1 MAVGK
6 RKPAFQRELF
16 VLAEELPTT
25 AAHPFY
31 AKVND
36 LLEKNGFDRFAQ
48 ERCASFYASRL
59 GRPGLPPGNYF
70 RLMMI
75 GYFEGIASERGIA
88 WRVADSLALRH
99 FLGLALTEPTP
110 DHSTISK
117 TRRLISLE
125 THHEVFSWVLELLAR
140 EKILVGKTIGVDAT
154 TLEANAAMRGIIRR
168 DTGEPYPEFLEKLAK
183 AAGVDTQSREDLARF
198 DRKRKKKT
206 SNKDWKSPVDPDSR
220 VARMKSG
227 STHLAHKIEHAV
239 DMDSG
244 AVVGVTVQGADLGDT
259 TTVHETVRESIFGLG
274 SASGPKGNPDLRRN
288 VLTEI
293 VTDKGYN
300 SSAAILDLSIFGLRT
315 YIPEPERGTRDW
327 TGKDAE
333 RDATSANRRRIRG
346 KRGQA
351 LLRKR
356 GEQVERSFAHCYET
370 GGMRRLF
377 LRGRENIK
385 KRLLIHLA
393 GFNFSLIMRK
403 LFGKGT
409 PRGWADFFCQILLQI
424 VMFFRWFQ
432 RNFSRTHVSPQFLAA
447 P

>member
-1 MAVGK
+1 MSVGK
-6 RKPAFQRELF
+6 RKPAVQRELF
-16 VLAEELPTT
+16 VLADELPTT

-36 LLEKNGFDRFAQ
+36 ILEKNGFDRFAQ
-48 ERCASFYASRL
+48 ERCANVYASRL

-75 GYFEGIASERGIA
+75 GYFEGIDSERGIA

-99 FLGLALTEPTP
+99 FLGLTLTEQTP

-125 THHEVFSWVLELLAR
+125 THHEVFFWVLELLAR

-168 DTGEPYPEFLEKLAK
+168 DTGETYPEFLEKLAK

-244 AVVGVTVQGADLGDT
+244 AVVGVTVQGAELGDT

-274 SASGPKGNPDLRRN
+274 NASGPKGNPGLRRN

-346 KRGQA
+346 KRGKA
-351 LLRKR
+351 LLQKR
-356 GEQVERSFAHCYET
+356 GELVERSFAHCYET

-409 PRGWADFFCQILLQI
+409 PRGWGDFFFQILLRF